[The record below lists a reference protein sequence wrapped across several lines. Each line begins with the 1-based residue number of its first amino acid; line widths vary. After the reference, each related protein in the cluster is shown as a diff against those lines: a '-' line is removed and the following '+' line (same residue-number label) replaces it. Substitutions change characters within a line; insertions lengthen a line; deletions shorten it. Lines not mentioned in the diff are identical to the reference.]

1 MEDKQMRFTHGVF
14 NIDLQLQDLS
24 ENGNAGEYNTTDQT
38 IYIDYQ
44 YIKSVIEDKGHFVKE
59 LRRIIIHEL
68 THFFDFNCWK
78 SWSYKEDN
86 PHEHL
91 ATFNETFV
99 EPIVQFTDS
108 MLAWMLKQD
117 KDMKKWA
124 EEAYK

>member
-1 MEDKQMRFTHGVF
+1 MQFTHGIF
-14 NIDLQLQDLS
+14 NIDVQIKDLS
-24 ENGNAGEYNTTDQT
+24 ENGNAGEYNTIDQT
-38 IYIDYQ
+38 IYIDYN
-44 YIKSVIEDKGHFVKE
+44 YIKSVIENKGHFVKE

-108 MLAWMLKQD
+108 MLEWMLKQD
-117 KDMKKWA
+117 KDMKK
-124 EEAYK
+124 

>member
-1 MEDKQMRFTHGVF
+1 MKFTQGIF
-14 NIDLQLQDLS
+14 NIDLELKDLT
-24 ENGNAGEYNTTDQT
+24 ETGNAGEYNTHNQT
-38 IYIDYQ
+38 IYIDYE
-44 YIKSVIEDKGHFVKE
+44 YIKSVIQDKSQLIKE

-99 EPIVQFTDS
+99 EPIVQFTTP
-108 MLAWMLKQD
+108 MLEWILKQD
-117 KDMKKWA
+117 KEMKK
-124 EEAYK
+124 

>member
-1 MEDKQMRFTHGVF
+1 MKFTKGIF
-14 NIDLQLQDLS
+14 NIELQLKDLS
-24 ENGNAGEYNTTDQT
+24 ENGNAGEYNTIDQI

-44 YIKSVIEDKGHFVKE
+44 YIKSVIEDKKHFVKE
-59 LRRIIIHEL
+59 LRRVMIHEL

-99 EPIVQFTDS
+99 EHIVEFADEMCKWLIS
-108 MLAWMLKQD
+108 QD
-117 KDMKKWA
+117 KEKPLKKGV
-124 EEAYK
+124 

>member
-1 MEDKQMRFTHGVF
+1 MRFTEGIF
-14 NIDLQLQDLS
+14 NIDLELKDLTAT
-24 ENGNAGEYNTTDQT
+24 GNAGEYNTHNQT
-38 IYIDYQ
+38 IYIDYT
-44 YIKSVIEDKGHFVKE
+44 YIKSIIEDKDQLVKE
-59 LRRIIIHEL
+59 LRRILIHEL

-99 EPIVQFTDS
+99 EQIVRFTTP

-117 KDMKKWA
+117 KDMKQWMS
-124 EEAYK
+124 EVSS